1 MKQSDIFTLILIASI
16 GTLAAFFVCQTLLG
30 DPSTAS
36 VKFKTVNR
44 TLSSSLVQPD
54 PEVFNSTSINPTIE
68 VYVGECEDID
78 QNGILSETE
87 LEICRQQAEDDDN
100 DEESGGEGTE
110 EGGEN
115 QGGNPEGE

>member
-30 DPSTAS
+30 DPSAAS

-44 TLSSSLVQPD
+44 TLSSDLVQPD

-87 LEICRQQAEDDDN
+87 LEICQQQREDDDN
-100 DEESGGEGTE
+100 GDENGGDGGE
-110 EGGEN
+110 EGGED